1 MTEHCN
7 RGPYEDTFANRL
19 AQVLRGDEGRGG
31 SAVNFKHQRPHSGL
45 CASRAYFI
53 SECSLSLI
61 AAFESRDTHAHA
73 CFLGEACR
81 GDYPRVSS
89 AAAPAVPPAA
99 LPLYFATLRSRAA
112 SPPNLEITK
121 ENGLCQDCQCHFT
134 KLQRKRRAAQNGRIR
149 GRAHGPEPE
158 RRCASSVLC
167 VSSPFACPVLGLCMK
182 AAYTSLVSMC

>member
-1 MTEHCN
+1 MKRSLLQIAVITQMIEHCN
-7 RGPYEDTFANRL
+7 RGPYEDTFANRQ
-19 AQVLRGDEGRGG
+19 AQVLRGDVGRGG

-61 AAFESRDTHAHA
+61 AASESRDTHAHV

-99 LPLYFATLRSRAA
+99 LPLYFATCDPAPRRLLDPRK
-112 SPPNLEITK
+112 K
-121 ENGLCQDCQCHFT
+121 ENENENELQDCQCHFT
-134 KLQRKRRAAQNGRIR
+134 PAQRKRGAAQAEWQDSRP
-149 GRAHGPEPE
+149 RAWP
-158 RRCASSVLC
+158 
-167 VSSPFACPVLGLCMK
+167 
-182 AAYTSLVSMC
+182 

>member
-1 MTEHCN
+1 MKRSLLQIAVITQMIEHCN
-7 RGPYEDTFANRL
+7 RGPYEDTFANRQ
-19 AQVLRGDEGRGG
+19 AQVLRGDVGRGG

-61 AAFESRDTHAHA
+61 AASESRDTHAHV

-99 LPLYFATLRSRAA
+99 LPLYFATCDPAPRRLLD
-112 SPPNLEITK
+112 PQITK
-121 ENGLCQDCQCHFT
+121 ENENENELQDCHFT
-134 KLQRKRRAAQNGRIR
+134 PAEEERGGEAEWQDSRPRAW
-149 GRAHGPEPE
+149 P
-158 RRCASSVLC
+158 
-167 VSSPFACPVLGLCMK
+167 
-182 AAYTSLVSMC
+182 

>member
-1 MTEHCN
+1 M
-7 RGPYEDTFANRL
+7 
-19 AQVLRGDEGRGG
+19 GRGG

-61 AAFESRDTHAHA
+61 AASESRDTHAHV

-89 AAAPAVPPAA
+89 AAVSCK
-99 LPLYFATLRSRAA
+99 TVTS
-112 SPPNLEITK
+112 
-121 ENGLCQDCQCHFT
+121 H
-134 KLQRKRRAAQNGRIR
+134 LQRKRGAARQNGRIR

-167 VSSPFACPVLGLCMK
+167 VSSPFACPVFGLWMK
-182 AAYTSLVSMC
+182 AAHLPCQHVLIATASLQPTQPEPKGRGCARGSRVKLASASLAAKRR